1 MILSSVQKI
10 IRNMVAS
17 CVEMDNNQQ
26 QQQLTYLQVNT
37 GEAILSDKRTNILL
51 GLAVTALI

>member
-37 GEAILSDKRTNILL
+37 GEAILSD
-51 GLAVTALI
+51 